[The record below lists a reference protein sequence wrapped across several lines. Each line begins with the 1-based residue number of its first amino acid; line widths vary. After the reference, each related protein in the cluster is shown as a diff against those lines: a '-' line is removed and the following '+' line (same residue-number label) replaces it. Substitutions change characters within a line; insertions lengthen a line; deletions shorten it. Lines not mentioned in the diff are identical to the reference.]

1 MKEKKGRLYKF
12 YGKLTIRNKLLI
24 SCLPFVILGY
34 FLILRRA
41 CDQNKRN
48 GAALDKRR
56 GTLLKSKGTDN
67 ALC

>member
-34 FLILRRA
+34 FLIFYSTTAVSYTHL
-41 CDQNKRN
+41 
-48 GAALDKRR
+48 
-56 GTLLKSKGTDN
+56 TLPTI
-67 ALC
+67 A